1 VIATL
6 HTTVAQN
13 WQRRYEAFCVCRHCH
28 KSTTFVI
35 EQQNINDNNFLHHN
49 KPTDFVDT
57 LNNLARITWSIL
69 RSDKTF
75 DAPRQSEVPTVRDR
89 EKCMERIDERIK
101 SLVVLR
107 TELTLLRTP
116 LALLSISLGTIAA
129 VWWWLAIPINLAR
142 APIDPNAKLQC
153 VSYAPFRGEQTPLS
167 PTTQVSR
174 EQIAEDLAQLAKI
187 SDCVRT
193 YAIDHGLDQV
203 PELAAK
209 MGLKVIQGIY
219 LDGNRQKNLTQI
231 STGVRLAREYS
242 GTIAALVVGNEVLLH
257 GNMTTS
263 DLAATIRSVKPQV
276 TVPVTYADVWEL
288 WLRNRELDDAVD
300 FVTVHIL
307 PYWENSPV
315 RAKFAAAHVDAI
327 RRQMAVAFPGKE
339 ILIGETGWPS
349 EGRMRDAALPSR
361 TNQARVVSEI
371 LDLARRENFRV
382 NLFEAYDESWK
393 QQLEGTVGGYWGLF
407 DSVRRTLK
415 YPPGVPI
422 TDFPLWQLQM
432 SSGMVLAIL
441 VFGTAWLTSRRKP
454 WQPRLVSWLAIG
466 TSATTAGI
474 LFGVAAQKMF
484 YESYGVGDW
493 LLSGSLLLAATAAP
507 IVSANALMSGRALP
521 TFLELLGPKNYQIQS
536 MPAIMHG
543 LTLMV
548 TIVIGTE
555 TALGFVLDPREKD
568 FPYAAL
574 TMAAV
579 PFAALTLLNRPKKG
593 IRPMAE
599 SLFAGVLLVAAIYT
613 GFNEGSANWQSLSTC
628 AAYILL
634 AATLWRAR
642 A

>member
-1 VIATL
+1 MTAT
-6 HTTVAQN
+6 
-13 WQRRYEAFCVCRHCH
+13 R
-28 KSTTFVI
+28 
-35 EQQNINDNNFLHHN
+35 
-49 KPTDFVDT
+49 
-57 LNNLARITWSIL
+57 
-69 RSDKTF
+69 
-75 DAPRQSEVPTVRDR
+75 
-89 EKCMERIDERIK
+89 
-101 SLVVLR
+101 R
-107 TELTLLRTP
+107 TELISLRTP
-116 LALLSISLGTIAA
+116 LALLLTSLAAIAA
-129 VWWWLAIPINLAR
+129 AWWWLAIPIKLTR

-153 VSYAPFRGEQTPLS
+153 VSYAPFRDHQTSLS
-167 PTTQVSR
+167 PATQVSR

-187 SDCVRT
+187 SDCIRT
-193 YAIDHGLDQV
+193 YAVDLGLDQI
-203 PELAAK
+203 PELAAEV
-209 MGLKVIQGIY
+209 GLKVIQGIW
-219 LDGNRQKNLTQI
+219 LGRDRQKNLTQI
-231 STGVRLAREYS
+231 STGIRLAREYPQ
-242 GTIAALVVGNEVLLH
+242 TITALVVGNEVLLH
-257 GNMTTS
+257 GDMTAS
-263 DLAATIRSVKPQV
+263 DLAATIRSVKAQV
-276 TVPVTYADVWEL
+276 NVPVTYADVWEY
-288 WLRNRELDDAVD
+288 WLRNRELYDAVD
-300 FVTVHIL
+300 FITVHIL
-307 PYWENSPV
+307 PFWENFPV

-327 RRQMAVAFPGKE
+327 RQQMAAAFPGKE

-349 EGRMRDAALPSR
+349 EGRMRDAALASR

-422 TDFPLWQLQM
+422 SNFPLWKLQM
-432 SSGMVLAIL
+432 GSGMVLAIL
-441 VFGTAWLTSRRKP
+441 IFGTAWLTLRRKP
-454 WQPRLVSWLAIG
+454 WQPRPVAWFAVGI
-466 TSATTAGI
+466 SATTAGI

-484 YESYGVGDW
+484 YESYGAGGW
-493 LLSGSLLLAATAAP
+493 LLWGALLLAATAAP
-507 IVSANALMSGRALP
+507 IVGANALMSGRALP
-521 TFLELLGPKNYQIQS
+521 TFLELLGPKNYQTQS

-555 TALGFVLDPREKD
+555 TALGLLFDPRDKD

-613 GFNEGSANWQSLSTC
+613 GFNEGPANWQSLWTC
-628 AAYILL
+628 AAYTLL
-634 AATLWRAR
+634 AVTLWQAR